1 MKATDLL
8 EAQHREVEKLFEKI
22 AKTDDPK
29 EKRAYFD
36 ELAANLVAHDAIE
49 RELFYPAAEAA
60 MGMNDILGES
70 LVEHGL
76 VEFTLYLADES
87 RMKKG
92 FHHRVTVLEEVVEHH
107 VKEEEDELL
116 PKVKKALSA
125 KENEELGARMEKKFA
140 EALTKPFRT
149 PLHENLEQVL
159 QGALKT
165 KPKADRS
172 ANGHA
177 ARPRTASHAKG

>member
-1 MKATDLL
+1 MKATELL
-8 EAQHREVEKLFEKI
+8 ERQHRDVEKLFKKIEK
-22 AKTDDPK
+22 ADDPK
-29 EKRAYFD
+29 EQRAYFD
-36 ELAANLVAHDAIE
+36 ELASNLVAHDAIE

-92 FHHRVTVLEEVVEHH
+92 FHHRITVLKEVVEHH
-107 VKEEEDELL
+107 VKEEESELL

-125 KENEELGARMEKKFA
+125 EENEELGARMEERFA
-140 EALTKPFRT
+140 VAVTKPFRA

-159 QGALKT
+159 QGAMKT
-165 KPKADRS
+165 KPKADKTT
-172 ANGHA
+172 NGHA
-177 ARPRTASHAKG
+177 TRPRATASKG